1 MLTVGEAMGEQR
13 RFARDETGASGGV
26 AARLERVPGDPRI
39 ADLLPRCLAMTAPPG
54 DVALF
59 RELWQARVRRL
70 RLDHSDD
77 VDVIVLHG

>member
-1 MLTVGEAMGEQR
+1 
-13 RFARDETGASGGV
+13 
-26 AARLERVPGDPRI
+26 
-39 ADLLPRCLAMTAPPG
+39 MTAPPG

-70 RLDHSDD
+70 LLDHADD